1 MVLQNAYGQPCVLNG
16 MCVVSPPDILVVRPA
31 CSVPLRGVHGALEP
45 WLIEVW
51 LVHKDQ
57 RLDGDQHLH

>member
-1 MVLQNAYGQPCVLNG
+1 MLNG
-16 MCVVSPPDILVVRPA
+16 MCVVSLPDILVVRPA
-31 CSVPLRGVHGALEP
+31 CSVPLRGVHGALVP

-57 RLDGDQHLH
+57 RLDGDQHLQQQ